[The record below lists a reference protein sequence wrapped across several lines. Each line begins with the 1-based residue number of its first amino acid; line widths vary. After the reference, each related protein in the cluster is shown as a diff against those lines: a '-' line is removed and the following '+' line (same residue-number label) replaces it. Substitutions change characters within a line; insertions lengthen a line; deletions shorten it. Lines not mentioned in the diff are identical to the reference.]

1 MRVLPKEL
9 GNGCAFAGPGVDLYT
24 SDAERVF
31 ACAKPLLGW
40 LLEREPGAS
49 IRSLSFDLIRLR
61 VLVTLNDPSLATP
74 RVVRVDP
81 PLASEL
87 FDLAKPTVELL
98 CTLAEEALRRRV

>member
-9 GNGCAFAGPGVDLYT
+9 SDGCAFAGPGVDLYA

-31 ACAKPLLGW
+31 TSAKPLLGW

-61 VLVTLNDPSLATP
+61 VLVTLNDPSLPTP

-81 PLASEL
+81 PIAFEL

-98 CTLAEEALRRRV
+98 CALAEQALRRRV